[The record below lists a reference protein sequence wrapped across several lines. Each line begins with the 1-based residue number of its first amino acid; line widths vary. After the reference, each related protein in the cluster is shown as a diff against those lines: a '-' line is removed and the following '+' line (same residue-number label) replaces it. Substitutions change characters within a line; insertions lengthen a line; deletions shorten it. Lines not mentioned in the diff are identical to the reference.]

1 MYNYVIYIIY
11 AAIIFGLLIKLF
23 ATIYKKSDVNF
34 SKYPENINKE
44 GYKVMEAT
52 RSGKIKKQLL
62 LNDSVIYNSNKAL
75 NEYVDFVDKSSVF
88 KKIINM
94 KESRFYE

>member
-1 MYNYVIYIIY
+1 
-11 AAIIFGLLIKLF
+11 
-23 ATIYKKSDVNF
+23 
-34 SKYPENINKE
+34 
-44 GYKVMEAT
+44 MEAT

-75 NEYVDFVDKSSVF
+75 NEYIDFVDKSSVF